1 MQVLSILSQKVTHP
15 FANII
20 TVMEENKSPK
30 GDLSSK
36 RKLLCQRRSRRKL
49 NLMKKACDYSKMF
62 DADVC
67 VGIRLRETGE
77 VMFLSA
83 DPLGFWDSFRS
94 RLVQNTTKTQRGA
107 WHADDSRNPIIQART
122 SLQRRTLQRMEQ
134 LFRKRWRRV
143 QSSADDHPHEATNKC
158 DQVWNI

>member
-1 MQVLSILSQKVTHP
+1 MIRQSCAVWRLGVVDSDYKSSTFRLQMMQILGILPQKVTHP
-15 FANII
+15 FAHIV
-20 TVMEENKSPK
+20 TDMEENKSPK

-94 RLVQNTTKTQRGA
+94 RLESYYPTP
-107 WHADDSRNPIIQART
+107 HIIT
-122 SLQRRTLQRMEQ
+122 SQ
-134 LFRKRWRRV
+134 
-143 QSSADDHPHEATNKC
+143 DIATNGTTVMRKMEKSA
-158 DQVWNI
+158 VFRR

>member
-1 MQVLSILSQKVTHP
+1 MQVLGILPQKITHP
-15 FANII
+15 VAHII
-20 TVMEENKSPK
+20 TDMEENKSPK

-94 RLVQNTTKTQRGA
+94 RLVHNTTNTQREA
-107 WHADDSRNPIIQART
+107 WHADNPRNPIIQPRIL
-122 SLQRRTLQRMEQ
+122 LQRKTLQRMER
-134 LFRKRWRRV
+134 LLGENWRRV
-143 QSSADDHPHEATNKC
+143 QSFADNHPHEAMNKC
-158 DQVWNI
+158 DQV